1 MIEFF
6 QYYIHPSSPTRAKL
20 AIYLEAQAKSDV
32 TTAQITELVKTLEL
46 DGTASAK
53 AATALQARLSAAD
66 HDEDKEIAGLKEYLA
81 GLEVSESKI
90 DAATETWKKLHAEKV
105 NGVVKDAAPPSS
117 NGTKPVLI
125 EDVRSYKAG
134 LPVSAAARPVK
145 DLSEYEELDSK
156 L

>member
-1 MIEFF
+1 M
-6 QYYIHPSSPTRAKL
+6 
-20 AIYLEAQAKSDV
+20 

-46 DGTASAK
+46 DATTSAK
-53 AATALQARLSAAD
+53 TATDLQARLSAAD
-66 HDEDKEIAGLKEYLA
+66 HDEEKEIAGLKEYL
-81 GLEVSESKI
+81 GSLSVTESNM
-90 DAATETWKKLHAEKV
+90 DAATETWRKLHAEKV
-105 NGVVKDAAPPSS
+105 SGVVKDAPPPSS
-117 NGTKPVLI
+117 NGTKPTLI